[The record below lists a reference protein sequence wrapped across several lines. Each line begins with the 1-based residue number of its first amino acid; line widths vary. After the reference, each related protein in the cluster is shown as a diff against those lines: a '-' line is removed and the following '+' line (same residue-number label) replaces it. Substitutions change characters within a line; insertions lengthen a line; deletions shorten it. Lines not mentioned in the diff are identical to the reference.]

1 MEIDT
6 KLKQS
11 HIFCDHF
18 YYKTLNCKIEEL
30 NNYKKGLHFQCQ
42 ASFTISNCY
51 IIKTAFMNFPLN
63 RIYIKRSH
71 SSYIILSLKN
81 IFVPA
86 SFPLDNT
93 YNIRKLLLFQL
104 KKNWVLRTR
113 NGWGYNKRLKIRINF
128 SITL

>member
-11 HIFCDHF
+11 HIFCNHF
-18 YYKTLNCKIEEL
+18 YYKTLNCKSGEL
-30 NNYKKGLHFQCQ
+30 KNYKKGLHFQCQ
-42 ASFTISNCY
+42 TSFTISNGY
-51 IIKTAFMNFPLN
+51 IIKKAFMNFLLN

-71 SSYIILSLKN
+71 SSYIILSFKN
-81 IFVPA
+81 IFVSA

-104 KKNWVLRTR
+104 KKNWVLQTR
-113 NGWGYNKRLKIRINF
+113 NAWGYNKRLKIRINF